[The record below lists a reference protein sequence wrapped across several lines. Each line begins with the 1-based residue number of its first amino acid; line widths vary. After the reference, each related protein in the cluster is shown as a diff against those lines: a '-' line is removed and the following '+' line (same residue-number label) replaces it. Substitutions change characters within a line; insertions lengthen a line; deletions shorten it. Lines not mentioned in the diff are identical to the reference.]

1 MALATQFEYGFHLV
15 PSLQLTLPF
24 TLQFF
29 DKYRRSQKWDMD
41 STKDHRCYAMVDGGR
56 RRSFDGGGASGEILD
71 RLECAE
77 ILEAELRSSVLS
89 SFPPCGANKSTL

>member
-1 MALATQFEYGFHLV
+1 
-15 PSLQLTLPF
+15 
-24 TLQFF
+24 
-29 DKYRRSQKWDMD
+29 MD

-56 RRSFDGGGASGEILD
+56 RQSFDGGGASGEILD

-89 SFPPCGANKSTL
+89 SFPSWVTSFDLCKHFETSARSMWRVK